1 MLILAKAAMALM
13 LGFVLSIIT
22 GVILIPLLRKLHFG
36 QSVSLT
42 LGERHLKKNGT
53 PTIGGLIFII
63 PTIISL
69 LLLWFRGS
77 IEMTSNLM
85 IVLFVFISYALL
97 GLADDLL
104 KIVFKNNKGLSI
116 MFKLLMQT
124 VIALVFFYIFIRNGG
139 VPEIRISAINLYI
152 YMGWT
157 YGLFILFL
165 LVGSSNAVNITD
177 GLDGL
182 AAGLSSIY
190 FITIGIVIVGW
201 MHTFDLD
208 AIITFIMLGATL
220 GFLCHNFNP
229 AKIFMGDSGSMFL
242 GYMISIIALLGFK
255 NVTLTTLLVPICL
268 LAIPI
273 MDTLF
278 AILRRIINKKPIGEP
293 DKQHLHHQLLNLNLS
308 HRDTV
313 LVIYFIDILFA
324 TAMLIYILYNRIVGI
339 VIYAILFIVVLLFI
353 LKTNIIVDHSKKNK
367 NHINN

>member
-22 GVILIPLLRKLHFG
+22 GVILIPILRKLHFG

-53 PTIGGLIFII
+53 PTMGGLIFII
-63 PTIISL
+63 PTVISL

-182 AAGLSSIY
+182 AGGLSAIAFLAY
-190 FITIGIVIVGW
+190 GLITWNTTWLAGYQEIAIFCFVLIGS
-201 MHTFDLD
+201 L
-208 AIITFIMLGATL
+208 L
-220 GFLCHNFNP
+220 GFLVFNTHP
-229 AKIFMGDSGSMFL
+229 AKVFMGDTGSLAL
-242 GYMISIIALLGFK
+242 GGSLAAIAILTRHELSLAVVGGVFVIETLSSLIQIIAIRKFHKKIFK
-255 NVTLTTLLVPICL
+255 MAP
-268 LAIPI
+268 
-273 MDTLF
+273 
-278 AILRRIINKKPIGEP
+278 
-293 DKQHLHHQLLNLNLS
+293 LHHHFEKLGWEEN
-308 HRDTV
+308 
-313 LVIYFIDILFA
+313 DIVKMFWIVGLIL
-324 TAMLIYILYNRIVGI
+324 AMLMITYNVW
-339 VIYAILFIVVLLFI
+339 L
-353 LKTNIIVDHSKKNK
+353 
-367 NHINN
+367 

>member
-63 PTIISL
+63 PTIVSL

-77 IEMTSNLM
+77 IEMTSNLT

-124 VIALVFFYIFIRNGG
+124 IIALVFFYIFIRNGG
-139 VPEIRISAINLYI
+139 APEIRISAINLYI

-165 LVGSSNAVNITD
+165 LVGSSNAINITD

-182 AAGLSSIY
+182 AGGLSAIAFLAY
-190 FITIGIVIVGW
+190 GLIAWNTTWLVGYQEIAIFCFVLIGS
-201 MHTFDLD
+201 L
-208 AIITFIMLGATL
+208 L
-220 GFLCHNFNP
+220 GFLVFNTHP
-229 AKIFMGDSGSMFL
+229 AKVFMGDTGSLAL
-242 GYMISIIALLGFK
+242 GGSLAAIAILTRHELSLAVVGGVFVIETLSSLIQIISIRKFHKKIFK
-255 NVTLTTLLVPICL
+255 MAP
-268 LAIPI
+268 
-273 MDTLF
+273 
-278 AILRRIINKKPIGEP
+278 
-293 DKQHLHHQLLNLNLS
+293 LHHHFEKLGWEEN
-308 HRDTV
+308 
-313 LVIYFIDILFA
+313 DIVKMFWIIGLIL
-324 TAMLIYILYNRIVGI
+324 AMLMITYNVW
-339 VIYAILFIVVLLFI
+339 L
-353 LKTNIIVDHSKKNK
+353 
-367 NHINN
+367 

>member
-85 IVLFVFISYALL
+85 IVLFVFVSYALL

-182 AAGLSSIY
+182 AGGLSAIAFLAY
-190 FITIGIVIVGW
+190 GLIAWNTTWLAGYQEIAIFCFVLIG
-201 MHTFDLD
+201 
-208 AIITFIMLGATL
+208 
-220 GFLCHNFNP
+220 
-229 AKIFMGDSGSMFL
+229 
-242 GYMISIIALLGFK
+242 ALLGF
-255 NVTLTTLLVPICL
+255 LVFNTHPAKVFMGDTGS
-268 LAIPI
+268 LALGGSLAAI
-273 MDTLF
+273 
-278 AILRRIINKKPIGEP
+278 AILTRHELSLAVVGGVFVIETLSSLIQIIAIRKFHKKIFKMAP
-293 DKQHLHHQLLNLNLS
+293 LHHHFEKL
-308 HRDTV
+308 
-313 LVIYFIDILFA
+313 
-324 TAMLIYILYNRIVGI
+324 G
-339 VIYAILFIVVLLFI
+339 
-353 LKTNIIVDHSKKNK
+353 
-367 NHINN
+367 